1 MSLRLGLLNFCDV
14 FSPTIQPGVQLDI
27 KNRFAVGVDCGIGI
41 LSLLEEDSSN
51 NKYGNHHYYKLKAEG
66 KYFFKQK
73 EKQNLAKRIFPYISI
88 EHMYFHHTYSPKN
101 QYVEVKKSKKYYYF
115 SSANIERNIHV
126 ATGKFGFEYYFNKRL
141 FLDTYVGLGV
151 RQYYVALHNPQDLRQ
166 SIEPTYPADYIRL
179 YSRFTIGDFTL
190 ANVMLGIKLGFLLN

>member
-1 MSLRLGLLNFCDV
+1 MRNVKLCLLFLTMLCSAANSSVNAQSNTVGVSLRLGLLNFCDV

-101 QYVEVKKSKKYYYF
+101 QYVEVKKSKK
-115 SSANIERNIHV
+115 
-126 ATGKFGFEYYFNKRL
+126 
-141 FLDTYVGLGV
+141 
-151 RQYYVALHNPQDLRQ
+151 
-166 SIEPTYPADYIRL
+166 
-179 YSRFTIGDFTL
+179 
-190 ANVMLGIKLGFLLN
+190 